1 MTLVWLPWNLAPIG
15 EELKVLLS
23 IAPSGASAGRLYVR
37 KLLEESRD
45 TVVYQADGDELVVVI
60 SHR

>member
-15 EELKVLLS
+15 EELESLS